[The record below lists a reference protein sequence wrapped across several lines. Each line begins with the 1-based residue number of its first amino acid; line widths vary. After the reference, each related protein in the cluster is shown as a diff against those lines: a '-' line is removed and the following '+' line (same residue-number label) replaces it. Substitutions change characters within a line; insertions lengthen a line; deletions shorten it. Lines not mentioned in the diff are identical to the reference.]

1 LAGIREKW
9 GKVARPRSKIRG
21 VRLACERATYVR
33 SVEVKA
39 RLSRQEREAFNAWR
53 KRTGL
58 TTSQVIRALIFE
70 AIHFG
75 RIGQGKAGQ
84 RDSSAQN

>member
-1 LAGIREKW
+1 MSPE
-9 GKVARPRSKIRG
+9 
-21 VRLACERATYVR
+21 ERA
-33 SVEVKA
+33 
-39 RLSRQEREAFNAWR
+39 AFNTWR

-75 RIGQGKAGQ
+75 RIGQGKAE
-84 RDSSAQN
+84 RNDSPAQI

>member
-1 LAGIREKW
+1 MSPE
-9 GKVARPRSKIRG
+9 
-21 VRLACERATYVR
+21 ERA
-33 SVEVKA
+33 
-39 RLSRQEREAFNAWR
+39 AFNTWR

-58 TTSQVIRALIFE
+58 NTSQAIRALIFE

-84 RDSSAQN
+84 HDSSAHI